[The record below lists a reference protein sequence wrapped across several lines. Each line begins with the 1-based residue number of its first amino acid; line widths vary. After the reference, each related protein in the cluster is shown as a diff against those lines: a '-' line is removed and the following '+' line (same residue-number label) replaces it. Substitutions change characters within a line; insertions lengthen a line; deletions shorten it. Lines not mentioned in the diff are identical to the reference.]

1 MNNKLFLGKLY
12 MGGIKGN
19 AINKKNQTN
28 VGEMS
33 KIDVLIIVHN
43 EHKGF
48 VRNPPRFFR
57 LSRDSRHVRR
67 PGPDEVATST
77 TRSGFSGSRPSQPR
91 GPARPSPA
99 YMHESHAVP
108 SWMLVLEIGLYSLIH
123 SFND

>member
-1 MNNKLFLGKLY
+1 MLVSGIPLGFSDCLE
-12 MGGIKGN
+12 IPD
-19 AINKKNQTN
+19 
-28 VGEMS
+28 MS
-33 KIDVLIIVHN
+33 
-43 EHKGF
+43 GA
-48 VRNPPRFFR
+48 
-57 LSRDSRHVRR
+57 
-67 PGPDEVATST
+67 PDL

>member
-1 MNNKLFLGKLY
+1 MK
-12 MGGIKGN
+12 
-19 AINKKNQTN
+19 T
-28 VGEMS
+28 E
-33 KIDVLIIVHN
+33 
-43 EHKGF
+43 ET

-57 LSRDSRHVRR
+57 LSRDSRHVRC

-91 GPARPSPA
+91 GPARHSPA
-99 YMHESHAVP
+99 YMYESHAVP